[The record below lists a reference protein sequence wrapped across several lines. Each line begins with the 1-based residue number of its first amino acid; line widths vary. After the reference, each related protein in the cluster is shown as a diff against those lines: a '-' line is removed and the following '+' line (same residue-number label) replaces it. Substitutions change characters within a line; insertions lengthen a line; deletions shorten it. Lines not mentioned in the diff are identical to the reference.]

1 MRTSVLSRAL
11 LGLLAAEPMSGY
23 GLARL
28 FERTLARA
36 WPARHPQIYPALAE
50 LEEHG
55 LLRVIETGPRRRK
68 TYAVTEDGIAEVQR
82 WLRESA
88 PDRTVRNESI
98 LRLFMLWLLDS
109 PEAINFFDD
118 EIESHRQRLA
128 GLEET
133 LADDERQR
141 REHGTAQGGIAF
153 CASLAL
159 EWGIRYE
166 REYLAWATQARD
178 RIASGAKAWDDARER
193 RLGQREATAQ
203 PPPANR
209 ATS

>member
-1 MRTSVLSRAL
+1 VRASVLSRAL
-11 LGLLAAEPMSGY
+11 LGLIAAEPMSGY

-50 LEEHG
+50 LEEQG
-55 LLRVIETGPRRRK
+55 LLRVSETGPRGRK
-68 TYAVTEDGIAEVQR
+68 TYSVTEDGVAEVQR
-82 WLRESA
+82 WLRETA
-88 PDRTVRNESI
+88 PDRTVRNETI

-109 PEAINFFDD
+109 HEAIAFFDD

-128 GLEET
+128 GFEQT

-159 EWGIRYE
+159 QWGMRYE
-166 REYLAWATQARD
+166 REYIEWATQARD
-178 RIASGAKAWDDARER
+178 RIADGAKAWDDARDQRLHALRTRPGVR
-193 RLGQREATAQ
+193 RQL
-203 PPPANR
+203 
-209 ATS
+209 

>member
-1 MRTSVLSRAL
+1 VRASVLSRAL
-11 LGLLAAEPMSGY
+11 LGLIAAEPMSGY

-50 LEEHG
+50 LEEQG
-55 LLRVIETGPRRRK
+55 LLRVSETGPRGRK
-68 TYAVTEDGIAEVQR
+68 TYSVTEDGVAEVQR
-82 WLRESA
+82 WLRETA
-88 PDRTVRNESI
+88 PDRTVRNETI

-109 PEAINFFDD
+109 HEAIAFFDD

-128 GLEET
+128 GFEQT

-159 EWGIRYE
+159 QWGMRYE
-166 REYLAWATQARD
+166 REYIEWATQARD
-178 RIASGAKAWDDARER
+178 RIADGAKAWDDARDQGLHALRTRPGVRR
-193 RLGQREATAQ
+193 RL
-203 PPPANR
+203 
-209 ATS
+209 

>member
-1 MRTSVLSRAL
+1 VRTSVLSRAL
-11 LGLLAAEPMSGY
+11 LGLIAAEPMSGY

-50 LEEHG
+50 LEKQG
-55 LLRVIETGPRRRK
+55 LLRVSDTGPRRRK
-68 TYAVTEDGIAEVQR
+68 TYAITQNGIDEVQR
-82 WLRESA
+82 WLRNTA

-98 LRLFMLWLLDS
+98 LRLFMLWLLES
-109 PEAINFFDD
+109 PEAIAFLDE

-128 GLEET
+128 GFEQT
-133 LADDERQR
+133 FADDERQR
-141 REHGTAQGGIAF
+141 SEHGVAQGGIAF

-166 REYLAWATQARD
+166 REYIDWATQARE
-178 RIASGAKAWDDARER
+178 RIATGAKGWDDARER
-193 RLGQREATAQ
+193 RLGEHKATA
-203 PPPANR
+203 
-209 ATS
+209 

>member
-11 LGLLAAEPMSGY
+11 LGLIAAEPMSGY

-50 LEEHG
+50 LERQQ
-55 LLRVIETGPRRRK
+55 LLRVVETGPRRRK
-68 TYAVTEDGIAEVQR
+68 TYAVTEAGVAEVQR
-82 WLRESA
+82 WLRETT
-88 PDRTVRNESI
+88 PDRTVRNETI

-109 PEAINFFDD
+109 GEAVAFFDD
-118 EIESHRQRLA
+118 EIEIHRQRLA
-128 GLEET
+128 GFEQT

-141 REHGTAQGGIAF
+141 REHGTALGGVAF

-166 REYLAWATQARD
+166 REHIDWATQARD
-178 RIASGAKAWDDARER
+178 RIATGAKAWDDARER
-193 RLGQREATAQ
+193 RLSRDSGAA
-203 PPPANR
+203 
-209 ATS
+209 

>member
-1 MRTSVLSRAL
+1 VRTSVLSRAL
-11 LGLLAAEPMSGY
+11 LGLIAAEPMSGY

-36 WPARHPQIYPALAE
+36 WPARHPQIYPALAQLAE
-50 LEEHG
+50 QG
-55 LLRVIETGPRRRK
+55 LLRVSDTGPRRRK
-68 TYAVTEDGIAEVQR
+68 TYAITQDGIAEVQR
-82 WLRESA
+82 WLRDTA

-98 LRLFMLWLLDS
+98 LRLFMLWLLES
-109 PEAINFFDD
+109 PEALAFLDE

-128 GLEET
+128 AFEQT

-141 REHGTAQGGIAF
+141 RKHGIAQGGVQF

-166 REYLAWATQARD
+166 REYIDWATQARE
-178 RIASGAKAWDDARER
+178 RIASGAEAWDDAREQ
-193 RLGQREATAQ
+193 RLGEHEATG
-203 PPPANR
+203 
-209 ATS
+209 